1 MIYFKVLGRK
11 ALRKVVKMIRYYNEI
26 WLEKKQDALYDALE
40 EIENILNYDTKDVP
54 YDDDFEDEIKFIK
67 DNIGYLETLEKEI
80 EEFLKSEEFDDE
92 SVDSCLNNIQE
103 TLWIDENNIPYD
115 TMFGYRMGFI
125 TRKQKEIK
133 RVLRNLQGVLDDYDR
148 DEPWH
153 TGMI

>member
-1 MIYFKVLGRK
+1 
-11 ALRKVVKMIRYYNEI
+11 MIRYYNEI
-26 WLEKKQDALYDALE
+26 WLEKKQDALYEALE
-40 EIENILNYDTKDVP
+40 EIENILNYETKDVP

-125 TRKQKEIK
+125 TRKHKEIK

-148 DEPWH
+148 DEPWDVN
-153 TGMI
+153 MD

>member
-1 MIYFKVLGRK
+1 
-11 ALRKVVKMIRYYNEI
+11 MIRYYNEI

-40 EIENILNYDTKDVP
+40 EIENILHYEKKDVP

-125 TRKQKEIK
+125 TRTHKEIK

-148 DEPWH
+148 DEPWDVN
-153 TGMI
+153 MD

>member
-1 MIYFKVLGRK
+1 
-11 ALRKVVKMIRYYNEI
+11 MIRYYNEI

-40 EIENILNYDTKDVP
+40 EIENILNYEKKDVP

-92 SVDSCLNNIQE
+92 SVDNCLSNIQE

-125 TRKQKEIK
+125 TRTHKEIK
-133 RVLRNLQGVLDDYDR
+133 RVLRNLEGVLDDYDR
-148 DEPWH
+148 DEPWEI
-153 TGMI
+153 GMD

>member
-1 MIYFKVLGRK
+1 
-11 ALRKVVKMIRYYNEI
+11 MIRYYNEI
-26 WLEKKQDALYDALE
+26 WLEKKQDALYDALTD
-40 EIENILNYDTKDVP
+40 IENILNYDTKDVP

-67 DNIGYLETLEKEI
+67 DYIGYLETLEKEI

-125 TRKQKEIK
+125 TRTHKEIK

-148 DEPWH
+148 DEPWDVN
-153 TGMI
+153 MD

>member
-1 MIYFKVLGRK
+1 M
-11 ALRKVVKMIRYYNEI
+11 VKLIRYYNEI
-26 WLEKKQDALYDALE
+26 WLEKKQDALYDALTD
-40 EIENILNYDTKDVP
+40 IENILNYDTKDVP

-125 TRKQKEIK
+125 TRKHKEIK

-148 DEPWH
+148 DEPWDVN
-153 TGMI
+153 MD

>member
-1 MIYFKVLGRK
+1 MV
-11 ALRKVVKMIRYYNEI
+11 RYYNEI

-40 EIENILNYDTKDVP
+40 EIENILNYETKDVP

-125 TRKQKEIK
+125 TRTHKEIK

-148 DEPWH
+148 DGPWEI
-153 TGMI
+153 GMD

>member
-1 MIYFKVLGRK
+1 
-11 ALRKVVKMIRYYNEI
+11 MIRYYNEI

-40 EIENILNYDTKDVP
+40 EIENILNYEKKDVP

-115 TMFGYRMGFI
+115 TMFGYKMGFI
-125 TRKQKEIK
+125 TRKHKEIK
-133 RVLRNLQGVLDDYDR
+133 RVLRNLEGVLDDYDR
-148 DEPWH
+148 DEPWEI
-153 TGMI
+153 GMD

>member
-1 MIYFKVLGRK
+1 MVTIPLAVI
-11 ALRKVVKMIRYYNEI
+11 AV
-26 WLEKKQDALYDALE
+26 AT
-40 EIENILNYDTKDVP
+40 EIENILNYEKKDVP

-125 TRKQKEIK
+125 TRTHKEIK

-148 DEPWH
+148 DEPWDVN
-153 TGMI
+153 MD

>member
-1 MIYFKVLGRK
+1 
-11 ALRKVVKMIRYYNEI
+11 MIRYYNEI
-26 WLEKKQDALYDALE
+26 WLEKKQDAHYDALE
-40 EIENILNYDTKDVP
+40 EIENILTYETKDVP

-125 TRKQKEIK
+125 TRTHKEIK

-148 DEPWH
+148 DEPWDVN
-153 TGMI
+153 MD

>member
-1 MIYFKVLGRK
+1 
-11 ALRKVVKMIRYYNEI
+11 MIRYYNEI

-40 EIENILNYDTKDVP
+40 EIENILNYEKKDVP

-115 TMFGYRMGFI
+115 TMFGYKMGFI
-125 TRKQKEIK
+125 ARKLKEIR
-133 RVLRNLQGVLDDYDR
+133 RVLRNLDDVLCDYDR
-148 DEPWH
+148 DEPWEI
-153 TGMI
+153 GMD

>member
-1 MIYFKVLGRK
+1 
-11 ALRKVVKMIRYYNEI
+11 MIRYYNEI

-40 EIENILNYDTKDVP
+40 EIENILNYETKDVP

-125 TRKQKEIK
+125 TRTHKEIK

-148 DEPWH
+148 DEPWDVN
-153 TGMI
+153 MD

>member
-1 MIYFKVLGRK
+1 
-11 ALRKVVKMIRYYNEI
+11 MIRYYNEI

-40 EIENILNYDTKDVP
+40 EIENILNYETKDVP

-67 DNIGYLETLEKEI
+67 DNIGYLEELEKDI

-125 TRKQKEIK
+125 TRTHKEIK

-148 DEPWH
+148 DEPWDVN
-153 TGMI
+153 MD

>member
-1 MIYFKVLGRK
+1 MV
-11 ALRKVVKMIRYYNEI
+11 RYYNEI
-26 WLEKKQDALYDALE
+26 WLEKKQDALQDALE
-40 EIENILNYDTKDVP
+40 DIENILNYETKDVP

-67 DNIGYLETLEKEI
+67 DNIGYLEELEKDI
-80 EEFLKSEEFDDE
+80 EKFLKSEEFDDE

-125 TRKQKEIK
+125 TRTHKEIK

-148 DEPWH
+148 DEPWEI
-153 TGMI
+153 GMD

>member
-1 MIYFKVLGRK
+1 
-11 ALRKVVKMIRYYNEI
+11 MIRYYNEI

-40 EIENILNYDTKDVP
+40 EIENILNYEKKDVP

-115 TMFGYRMGFI
+115 TMFGYKMGFI
-125 TRKQKEIK
+125 TRKHKEIK
-133 RVLRNLQGVLDDYDR
+133 RVLRNLEGVLDDYDR
-148 DEPWH
+148 DEPWDVN
-153 TGMI
+153 MD

>member
-1 MIYFKVLGRK
+1 
-11 ALRKVVKMIRYYNEI
+11 MIRYYNEI
-26 WLEKKQDALYDALE
+26 WLEKKQDALYDALTD
-40 EIENILNYDTKDVP
+40 IENILNYEKKDVP

-125 TRKQKEIK
+125 TRTHKEIK
-133 RVLRNLQGVLDDYDR
+133 KVLRNLQGVLDDYDR
-148 DEPWH
+148 DEPWDVN
-153 TGMI
+153 MD

>member
-1 MIYFKVLGRK
+1 MV
-11 ALRKVVKMIRYYNEI
+11 RYYNEI
-26 WLEKKQDALYDALE
+26 WLEKKQDALQDALE
-40 EIENILNYDTKDVP
+40 DIENILNYGTGEVP

-67 DNIGYLETLEKEI
+67 DNIGYLETLEKDIEKFLEKDFEI
-80 EEFLKSEEFDDE
+80 REQDVNLILEEISE
-92 SVDSCLNNIQE
+92 I
-103 TLWIDENNIPYD
+103 LWIDENNIPYD

-125 TRKQKEIK
+125 TRKHKEIK

>member
-1 MIYFKVLGRK
+1 
-11 ALRKVVKMIRYYNEI
+11 MIRYYNEI

-40 EIENILNYDTKDVP
+40 EIENILNYETKDVP

-67 DNIGYLETLEKEI
+67 DNIAYLETLEKEI

-92 SVDSCLNNIQE
+92 SVNSCLNNIQE

-125 TRKQKEIK
+125 TRTHKEIK

-148 DEPWH
+148 DETWEI
-153 TGMI
+153 GMD

>member
-1 MIYFKVLGRK
+1 
-11 ALRKVVKMIRYYNEI
+11 MIRYYNEI

-67 DNIGYLETLEKEI
+67 DNIGYLEELEKDI
-80 EEFLKSEEFDDE
+80 EKFLEKDFE
-92 SVDSCLNNIQE
+92 IQE
-103 TLWIDENNIPYD
+103 QDVDLILEEISEILWIDENNIPYD

-125 TRKQKEIK
+125 TRTHKEIK

-148 DEPWH
+148 DEPWDVN
-153 TGMI
+153 MD

>member
-1 MIYFKVLGRK
+1 
-11 ALRKVVKMIRYYNEI
+11 MIRYYNEI
-26 WLEKKQDALYDALE
+26 WLEKKQDALYDALTD
-40 EIENILNYDTKDVP
+40 IENILNYDTKDVP

-92 SVDSCLNNIQE
+92 SVDNCLSNIQE

-125 TRKQKEIK
+125 TRTHKEIK

-148 DEPWH
+148 DEPWDVN
-153 TGMI
+153 MD